1 VTYAALARFGLLS
14 PAEMTLIEGIGNG
27 NLDQVGAGGLPAPGD
42 PDRQVRADLI
52 RCLLLGGGG
61 VPVMHEK
68 GLRLA
73 GVWVTGP
80 LDLEGCRI
88 PRDIGLL
95 DCRFE
100 TVPILRSAMVDTLSF
115 DGSHLPGFAAE
126 RLEARGD
133 LLFRSATIEGPIR
146 LRGARIGGDL
156 IFDGAILNSPGDR
169 ALGAERISVRGGAL
183 LRGAT
188 VRGTVAFP
196 GARIGGDLDLIGS
209 VLEQTDGP
217 AFEAD
222 SVIVEGDLALRLA
235 VVTGAMTA
243 VTARIGGDCDLTG
256 ATFKAPGSQ
265 AINLNRAQVK
275 GAFFLREGAR
285 IDGTLSLNGADLG
298 AIVDEVTC
306 WPARG
311 ELRMNRCR
319 YGALLGTAVDAKTR
333 LKWLTL
339 QTPERWGEDF
349 WSQPYEQLA
358 AVLGGMGHD
367 EEKGRVLI
375 AKERLQRRARRAR
388 SKSLSARIGLHGL
401 HGLLWLTTGYGR
413 VPLLAIVWMV
423 LFWAIGAAVYTI
435 LDHENAIRPNSPVVL
450 RSPEWVLCGLPAEQT
465 VFLPSVGQERQGR
478 AAPGQKQL
486 ACFRGQPEA
495 SAYPKFNA
503 AMLSA
508 DAVILG
514 LGTGQKDYWSPDTRV
529 PLGYAGKWY
538 MYFQTLAGLALGLLA
553 VAGFSGIVKSK

>member
-1 VTYAALARFGLLS
+1 MTFEGLERFGPLG
-14 PAEMTLIEGIGNG
+14 PAEVTLVEGVGNG
-27 NLDQVGAGGLPAPGD
+27 ALDQVGAGRLPEPGD
-42 PDRQVRADLI
+42 PDRRVRADLI
-52 RCLLLGGGG
+52 RCLLLGGEG

-73 GVWVTGP
+73 GVWITGP

-88 PRDIGLL
+88 PRDVGLL

-100 TVPILRSAMVDTLSF
+100 AVPILRSAVVDTLSF
-115 DGSHLPGFAAE
+115 DGSQLPGFAAE

-133 LLFRSATIEGPIR
+133 LLFRSATVDGPIR

-156 IFDGAILNSPGDR
+156 VFDGANLNSPGDR
-169 ALGAERISVRGGAL
+169 ALGAERAFVRGGVL

-188 VRGTVAFP
+188 VRGSVAFP
-196 GARIGGDLDLIGS
+196 GARIGGDLDLVGA
-209 VLEQTDGP
+209 VLEQADGP

-222 SVIVEGDLALRLA
+222 SASIEGDLALRLA
-235 VVTGAMTA
+235 DITGTVSA
-243 VTARIGGDCDLTG
+243 VTSRVGGDCDLTG
-256 ATFKAPGSQ
+256 ASFKTPGGQ
-265 AINLNRAQVK
+265 AFNLNRSQVK

-298 AIVDEVTC
+298 AIVDDPAC
-306 WPARG
+306 WPAKG

-319 YGALLGTAVDAKTR
+319 YGALLGKTVDAKAR
-333 LKWLTL
+333 LEWLAL

-349 WSQPYEQLA
+349 WPQPYEQLA
-358 AVLGGMGHD
+358 SVLGEMGH
-367 EEKGRVLI
+367 EEDRNRVLI
-375 AKERLQRRARRAR
+375 EKERLQRRARRTRAR
-388 SKSLSARIGLHGL
+388 SLPARLGLRALHGL
-401 HGLLWLTTGYGR
+401 HWLTTGYGR
-413 VPLLAIVWMV
+413 VPLMAIIWMV
-423 LFWAIGAAVYTI
+423 VFWAIGTVFYES
-435 LDHENAIRPNSPVVL
+435 LDRRDALRPNSPVVL
-450 RSPEWVLCGLPAEQT
+450 RSPEWVLCGVPEGQS

-486 ACFRGQPEA
+486 SCFRAQPEA
-495 SAYPKFNA
+495 GAYPKFNA

-508 DAVILG
+508 DAMILG

-529 PLGYAGKWY
+529 PLGDAGKWF

-553 VAGFSGIVKSK
+553 VAGFSGIVKTR